1 MQLRGIL
8 GNLTQLNA
16 TICNLVKVNAIYGCW
31 VLNRIKSPTTRRQD
45 VCCTGADFVH
55 PLPTPPPV
63 FACGSMGLLLCEA
76 YLLCRDSKAEWK
88 QHRTEARSTAP
99 PRASPHKGLNVSRR
113 ACGHPATR
121 RSNRAFCRP
130 TCWPLA

>member
-55 PLPTPPPV
+55 PLPTPPRIRLRLN
-63 FACGSMGLLLCEA
+63 GSLALRGIPSLPRLKSRME
-76 YLLCRDSKAEWK
+76 
-88 QHRTEARSTAP
+88 TA
-99 PRASPHKGLNVSRR
+99 
-113 ACGHPATR
+113 
-121 RSNRAFCRP
+121 
-130 TCWPLA
+130 